1 MLLTGLSPSVKA
13 GIPACAQESTLQP
26 SCATAGMLASE
37 ATIEFPTEFL
47 IARLTVTSSADNLNI
62 DSNIEE
68 IFMCERETTV
78 EEGAAGRKARERA
91 RHRRE
96 ILAAAERVFAE
107 RGFHATTMELIARE
121 AEFSVGTL
129 YNFFA
134 NKDALYAELMDTI
147 AEAFL
152 SEMEQ
157 RVMPL
162 ESPVAALLAM
172 VDLRLDFMEQHRGL
186 FRMVL
191 EQSSGARWHPSGALP
206 QKSRTIF
213 DQYLQRLVEIV
224 ERGIRSGVFDPE
236 PALYQALAF
245 DGMVNA
251 FTLYWSAHAD
261 ENLTREYGRQTI
273 VNRFLKRQLDKKA
286 GA

>member
-1 MLLTGLSPSVKA
+1 M
-13 GIPACAQESTLQP
+13 
-26 SCATAGMLASE
+26 TAPRPNVS
-37 ATIEFPTEFL
+37 
-47 IARLTVTSSADNLNI
+47 LNPY
-62 DSNIEE
+62 SNIEDT
-68 IFMCERETTV
+68 FMTKQKDTIEAGST
-78 EEGAAGRKARERA
+78 GRKTRERA

-96 ILAAAERVFAE
+96 ILTAAERVFAA

-134 NKDALYAELMDTI
+134 NKDALYAELIDTI

-152 SEMEQ
+152 SGMEQ
-157 RVMPL
+157 RVLPL
-162 ESPVAALLAM
+162 ASPAEALRAM
-172 VDLRLDFMEQHRGL
+172 VDMRLDFMEQHRRL

-206 QKSRTIF
+206 QKSKTIF
-213 DQYLQRLVEIV
+213 DQYLQRLVKIV
-224 ERGIRSGVFDPE
+224 DRGIQVGEFDPE
-236 PALYQALAF
+236 PAFYQALAF

-251 FTLYWSAHAD
+251 FTLYWSTHTG
-261 ENLTREYGRQTI
+261 EGLSREQARDTI
-273 VNRFLKRQLDKKA
+273 VNRFLKRQLKQKT

>member
-1 MLLTGLSPSVKA
+1 MNE
-13 GIPACAQESTLQP
+13 QE
-26 SCATAGMLASE
+26 
-37 ATIEFPTEFL
+37 
-47 IARLTVTSSADNLNI
+47 N
-62 DSNIEE
+62 
-68 IFMCERETTV
+68 TV
-78 EEGAAGRKARERA
+78 EEGPAGRKARERA

-134 NKDALYAELMDTI
+134 NKDALYAELIDTI
-147 AEAFL
+147 GEAFL
-152 SEMEQ
+152 SEVEQ
-157 RVMPL
+157 RVLPL
-162 ESPVAALLAM
+162 DSPPEALRSM
-172 VDLRLDFMEQHRGL
+172 VDLRLDLMERHRGL

-206 QKSRTIF
+206 KKSKTMF
-213 DQYLQRLVEIV
+213 DQYLKCLVGIV
-224 ERGIRSGVFDPE
+224 ERGIQSGEFDPE

-245 DGMVNA
+245 DGMINA
-251 FTLYWSAHAD
+251 FILYWSSHTDAGLSR
-261 ENLTREYGRQTI
+261 EQTRDTI
-273 VNRFLKRQLDKKA
+273 VNRFLKRQLDKKV

>member
-1 MLLTGLSPSVKA
+1 MSKKDNIVAA
-13 GIPACAQESTLQP
+13 GS
-26 SCATAGMLASE
+26 
-37 ATIEFPTEFL
+37 
-47 IARLTVTSSADNLNI
+47 
-62 DSNIEE
+62 
-68 IFMCERETTV
+68 
-78 EEGAAGRKARERA
+78 AGRKARERA
-91 RHRRE
+91 RHRGE

-134 NKDALYAELMDTI
+134 NKDALYAELIDTI
-147 AEAFL
+147 TEMCFAEI
-152 SEMEQ
+152 EQ
-157 RVMPL
+157 RAL
-162 ESPVAALLAM
+162 SIESPTEALRAM
-172 VDLRLDFMEQHRGL
+172 VDLRLELMERHRGL

-206 QKSRTIF
+206 EKSEAIF
-213 DQYLQRLVEIV
+213 DQYIKSLVGIV
-224 ERGIRSGVFDPE
+224 ERGIQAGEFDPE

-251 FTLYWSAHAD
+251 FILYWTAHTA
-261 ENLTREYGRQTI
+261 EGLSREQARDTI
-273 VNRFLKRQLDKKA
+273 VNRFLKRQLNQKA